1 MSHHHTYY
9 VTSSYILGWCA
20 RIHTH
25 MPDPRAHTHTWCFVW
40 FTCLC
45 VCRWN
50 THTYYVTSSYILCH
64 IIIHTMPHHHTRPN
78 HQPQAYPSWTSG
90 PGCEATRPQARRAAA
105 PIHAKKKSKRLGSPS
120 RVRLDNGSLAC
131 VCVCVCVHTFI
142 YTYTYIH
149 DRFEGVYMYMYM
161 YI

>member
-1 MSHHHTYY
+1 MHTYIHIHMY
-9 VTSSYILGWCA
+9 TPWRRLFWRYSSTISSTTG
-20 RIHTH
+20 
-25 MPDPRAHTHTWCFVW
+25 MP
-40 FTCLC
+40 
-45 VCRWN
+45 
-50 THTYYVTSSYILCH
+50 VTSSYILCH

-149 DRFEGVYMYMYM
+149 DRFEGVYMYMYILLQCLYYTVSLLHI
-161 YI
+161 YIYIYT